1 MTSSKISKIISIGIR
16 IAALLLIV
24 LFFVP
29 SICVSCDDMEAN
41 FSAFEAALGKVEEDL
56 AMEDDYI
63 LFVLLLFPLVI
74 LICTNNTPMITAT
87 VSAMNIVSMIVYI
100 IMVKVRCNAYFE
112 GIEMMIEVKP
122 KFAFILNI
130 ALCAAIIGVVVFERH
145 IIARFAVLE
154 ENSVLEKFC
163 SMCGC
168 PNKAEDRF
176 CVKCGT
182 SFSTESETD
191 Q

>member
-41 FSAFEAALGKVEEDL
+41 FSAFEAAMGQVEEDL
-56 AMEDDYI
+56 AMEYDYI
-63 LFVLLLFPLVI
+63 LFVLLLLPLII
-74 LICTNNTPMITAT
+74 LICANKVSVITAT
-87 VSAMNIVSMIVYI
+87 VSVMNIVAMIIYI
-100 IMVKVRCNAYFE
+100 IMVKIRCDAYFE
-112 GIEMMIEVKP
+112 GIEMMVSVEP

-130 ALCAAIIGVVVFERH
+130 VLCAAIIGVVIFERR
-145 IIARFAVLE
+145 IIAKFAVPE
-154 ENSVLEKFC
+154 ETAVPEKLC
-163 SMCGC
+163 PMCGC
-168 PNKAEDRF
+168 PNKPEDQF
-176 CVKCGT
+176 CMNCGA
-182 SFSTESETD
+182 SLNAESETI